1 MYFFIM
7 DNQSTLIALN
17 AIVAAAASS
26 QKDDYR

>member
-1 MYFFIM
+1 M

-17 AIVAAAASS
+17 AVVVAAAASS